1 MSRKWIIR
9 LTLTALA
16 LLLTTDKR
24 PPVKKTTDDK

>member
-16 LLLTTDKR
+16 LLLTTDKQ
-24 PPVKKTTDDK
+24 PVKKPVDKK

>member
-1 MSRKWIIR
+1 MSRKWILR

-24 PPVKKTTDDK
+24 PAKKLTNDK